1 MRYIFTFCLLLL
13 FLTSCDSSIKEFNI
27 GFSEGYKEGLKKNGC
42 KEFKDKRKKW
52 KNKSFKDG
60 FIKGYE
66 SGMIDCIKIMKAN
79 QANQ

>member
-1 MRYIFTFCLLLL
+1 MVVR
-13 FLTSCDSSIKEFNI
+13 N
-27 GFSEGYKEGLKKNGC
+27 LKISA
-42 KEFKDKRKKW
+42 KKW

-79 QANQ
+79 EANQ